1 MIIELTAQHAPKLL
15 EPERVDRL
23 HAICHG
29 DPKEMHYD
37 DFVEMRVGGD
47 DWSGRGLD
55 EVGEVRVGKPL
66 AQGGHGRRRENHV
79 AYLPETN
86 QQDLQGS
93 MLASSMSMTGM
104 SSLIG

>member
-1 MIIELTAQHAPKLL
+1 ME
-15 EPERVDRL
+15 VDREIVAL
-23 HAICHG
+23 APQSPAEHEIPEEPWNAAS
-29 DPKEMHYD
+29 PRYYD
-37 DFVEMRVGGD
+37 DFVEVRVGGD